1 MTPTLVFDI
10 ETVPDVAGLRRVHAL
25 PEALSDADVLDW
37 ALQQRRAA
45 TGGDFLPL
53 HLHRVVAIACAL
65 REGAGLRIAS
75 VGTAE
80 DSEPELIRRFFD
92 LIDKHTPQLVSWN
105 GGGFDLPVLGHRA
118 LIHGVTAAKF
128 WDWGD
133 DDRDFKFNSYLG
145 RYHTRHLDLMDVL
158 AMYQPRNYAGLE
170 AMARLAGFPGKLGLD
185 GSGVHAAFLAGRIE
199 DIRRYCETDVLN
211 TYLLYLRF
219 QLLRGTLS
227 AGQYASEVS
236 LARER
241 IAASKEPHWREFL
254 AAWDANARAS
264 E

>member
-10 ETVPDVAGLRRVHAL
+10 ETVPDVAGLRRIHAL
-25 PEALSDADVLDW
+25 PQSLSDADVLDW

-45 TGGDFLPL
+45 TGNDFLPV
-53 HLHRVVAIACAL
+53 HLQRVVAIACAL
-65 REGAGLRIAS
+65 REGAGLRVAS
-75 VGTAE
+75 VGVAG

-92 LIDKHTPQLVSWN
+92 LVDKHTPQLVSWN

-118 LIHGVTAAKF
+118 LIHGITAARF

-133 DDRDFKFNSYLG
+133 EDRDFKFNSYLG

-158 AMYQPRNYAGLE
+158 AMYQPRSYAGLD

-185 GSGVHAAFLAGRIE
+185 GSEVHAAFLAGRIE
-199 DIRRYCETDVLN
+199 EIRRYCEADVLN

-219 QLLRGTLS
+219 QQMRGTLS
-227 AGQYASEVS
+227 ADEYAAEML
-236 LARER
+236 LARDKL
-241 IAASKEPHWREFL
+241 ATSKEPHWREFL
-254 AAWDANARAS
+254 AAWDANAQAP
-264 E
+264 